1 VGARKQGSAPGTH
14 SLSGMYVDDSGFR
27 GCSVGARKQGY
38 APGTHSLSGM
48 YVDDST
54 AMTRS

>member
-1 VGARKQGSAPGTH
+1 MNLVRGS
-14 SLSGMYVDDSGFR
+14 
-27 GCSVGARKQGY
+27 SVTVHTVSA
-38 APGTHSLSGM
+38 THSLSGM